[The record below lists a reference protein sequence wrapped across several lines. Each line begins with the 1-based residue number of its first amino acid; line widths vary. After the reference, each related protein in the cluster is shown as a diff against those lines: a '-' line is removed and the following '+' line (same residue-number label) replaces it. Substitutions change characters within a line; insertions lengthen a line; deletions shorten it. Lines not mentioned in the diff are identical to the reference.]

1 MLRRNV
7 LEKLR
12 RRKAASK
19 RMSHI
24 LLTLEELDRD
34 VATVLTTSNP
44 YFVESAV
51 EFSYKDR
58 EFKPLQNRNRA
69 IVFYEQKGSIKRKA
83 PPVDSKDSNK
93 HVESVEELDTKRKN
107 KFNYCDR
114 ATQTLNFLH
123 VDKETQTEPLPQIVF
138 DGTVSPAD
146 IFQAYLEKEDRR
158 QRNIEDTANKTI
170 RKSSRKGQ
178 QTQNPESQRR
188 FFRFCERMIDQN
200 LLSDVNIDFSF
211 YDTPSDEFKDKGLG
225 SLLAL
230 WKFSHQPMKGMPV
243 TGLSWNSFYPDMFA
257 VAFGTYDLTKRHQQG
272 CVCVFSL
279 KCPSYPEKVIPCKS
293 GVYCVEFNRERS
305 YLLAVGF
312 ADGTVAVYDL
322 RRNTHSPIA
331 INKTIKLEH
340 NDIVNQVKW
349 LPDNIDGQHNFCS
362 ISADCRVIN
371 WLLAKSELI
380 PSEVIN
386 LRQNDMTTETPEKSS
401 AESMSCGT
409 SISFNPDCSDLFLI
423 GTENGF
429 IHKCSNLSTAQHL
442 DVYKDHSNIVYNVHW
457 NPYHPRV
464 FLSCSADW
472 TIRVWDHT
480 LKESVFTFDLL
491 NEVKDVTWAPF
502 SSSLFAAVTSD
513 GKVHIFDIMMNRQQP
528 TSSYTVYNSKKN
540 TNLTS
545 VQFNPIKPVIIIG
558 DDKGSVISF
567 KLSPN
572 LRSSLKAFQTLE
584 RLKFAASERDK
595 MEKIL
600 KLARNLQNN
609 DQEL

>member
-12 RRKAASK
+12 RRKVSGIQK
-19 RMSHI
+19 DVPYPFDI
-24 LLTLEELDRD
+24 EELDRD

-69 IVFYEQKGSIKRKA
+69 IVFYEQKGSIKEKPRQFQQTCRERRRTGHQA
-83 PPVDSKDSNK
+83 
-93 HVESVEELDTKRKN
+93 KN

-114 ATQTLNFLH
+114 ATQTLNLLH

-146 IFQAYLEKEDRR
+146 IFQAYLEKKHIKQSR
-158 QRNIEDTANKTI
+158 QKKFQKRTTDAESREPETI
-170 RKSSRKGQ
+170 
-178 QTQNPESQRR
+178 
-188 FFRFCERMIDQN
+188 FRFCERMIDQN

-257 VAFGTYDLTKRHQQG
+257 VAFGTSRLRLRVQSE
-272 CVCVFSL
+272 VSL
-279 KCPSYPEKVIPCKS
+279 LPREGDPLQV

-322 RRNTHSPIA
+322 RRNAHSPIA

-340 NDIVNQVKW
+340 NDIVNQ
-349 LPDNIDGQHNFCS
+349 
-362 ISADCRVIN
+362 
-371 WLLAKSELI
+371 SELI

-386 LRQNDMTTETPEKSS
+386 LRQNDMTTETPEKNNV
-401 AESMSCGT
+401 ESMSCGT

-472 TIRVWDHT
+472 TIRIWDHT